1 MKEFLKKGISLLLAF
16 SLLAGG
22 MPLSAEEETAGA
34 LQSEIAAEEEPA
46 KYPVHL
52 STQEGC
58 RYAHDPDRLGE
69 ADNPNE
75 VVLLYAAGEEVQVT
89 LQEPNGYQILQVQTE
104 KGEPVSASY
113 EAPLLTFTMPQE
125 AVWVSPSL
133 NPTEPSSSPEETEP
147 PQAQTETESSQGETQ
162 TETNAWQA
170 EETETDPQPPET
182 QETALETEPLQDG
195 EVPQTERQTQPSS
208 ETFPAAEEAEPPK
221 EEGYTPETEGDGLPL
236 QGSIVSVEGITIP
249 YDTWDFDPKTNF
261 QGLGYTETDYTIQYV
276 SDDIAYDQPGTY
288 STIYR
293 VDSPSG
299 KFWFLLRPVTVSP
312 ETEAPDS
319 EPDSEAATEM
329 EETQGTE
336 TAYAL
341 YVTENPYVTLEVEKE
356 SYQPGESVQVEATA
370 KEGYLVTGLTAST
383 CKEEGEDSLKALDP
397 LALEKTESLSATEPE
412 ARAQNE
418 KAVEGLMENQKA
430 AKDLDIQGDV
440 SATYT
445 FTMPETDVLLTAD
458 AQSSVLALSLSP
470 RAEEEAVPDKFKL
483 VVSGQYSAPSG
494 LKAGNAATTYKTVVF
509 QEEDGN
515 TTTRM
520 AYCIQPRQ
528 GSPGSG
534 TTYDKDKAVALS
546 DGNSMAKAM
555 YYLYGGPAWGKTVQR
570 LDGGSVN
577 LKTLLTEAGCT
588 STGHYYTMTH
598 YILSYLYMKGEN
610 WNWNSNESNVL
621 NSKGVSLV
629 KEIVQILGDLS
640 APTTTLSE
648 TALTAS
654 ALSAGELRVS
664 GSTTY
669 KAIEENTAKVTLPEG
684 ITLVNET
691 SGRRNTG
698 TATLTG
704 GDTFHLEVADS
715 YAGPS
720 KLSLTL
726 TCKYAVDYTAFKL
739 EMSGYQDIGFSY
751 YSGDKKLSLSLQ
763 IEEAIREGSLQV
775 QKIDAATGS
784 ARPINARYSLAG
796 AVYTVYRDAAC
807 KEAATT
813 LTTGADGT
821 TQAAKLAPGTYYVKE
836 TEASPGYQ
844 LDAAVYPVTVTNGG
858 TSTVASKEV
867 PKTGSLL
874 IQKEDSVT
882 GSASTLS
889 SAYQFTGAVYTVYA
903 DAACKEAIA
912 TLSIDASGKGS
923 ASGLYFGQYYVKET
937 KAPANGSYALDETV
951 YPIVVDE
958 THPSVS
964 ITSDEQPIR
973 KQIEIQKYDADTG
986 KTEPYNHLVSFA
998 GAEYTVYRDAACKEA
1013 AATLTTDAAG
1023 YGKSDPLPVADYYV
1037 KETKAPSGYQLD
1049 ATVHRVTMDFS
1060 KTLVYA
1066 LKSEEQVLK
1075 KPIEVQKYDADTGA
1089 KAPIS
1094 QAASF
1099 AGAEYTIYQDAACKQ
1114 ALETLKTDE
1123 TGYGKSRPLPI
1134 STYYV
1139 KETKAPE
1146 GYLMDETVYEI
1157 QIADDGKVSYQIASR
1172 EASIRG
1178 SLMLMKY
1185 LDDDYDN
1192 SILQDWVESG
1202 RLKGICFT
1210 LTHEDENVESVRLT
1224 TDAYGYAATKERELV
1239 YGTWTLTED
1248 PDTTP
1253 EGYTGLSQA
1262 KIEIQED
1269 GVELKYIVT
1278 NDLQDAAIRIEKR
1291 DAKTGE
1297 PIPLSGAKFQVLDAQ
1312 GTPVLMPDNLDYS
1325 RLTDTFTTNEEGVIV
1340 LTKPLRPGS
1349 YTLKEV
1355 EAPIGYQLAK
1365 PLPFTVEGK
1374 ATYEEPLVLQCLDE
1388 PQMGRIQIQKKEAG
1402 TLKPLGEGFTFEIR
1416 VAEDITDAAGNLRTL
1431 ERNGVQTPL
1440 KAGTFIEEL
1449 STNAD
1454 GMAVS
1459 NDLYLGS
1466 YLVTETG
1473 SAETYAVD
1481 PTPHTVTLS
1490 YDREVETV
1498 EAELLVANEKTT
1510 LEILKVDSES
1520 TEGQDL
1526 PLAGVR
1532 FRLFTAEE
1540 LENLGGEIAKLT
1552 KEELAALGT
1561 EYVTDETGRIRIEG
1575 LLHDTVYYLFESEP
1589 LPGYPPKTELYKIT
1603 VDSQGRIAGASSCT
1617 LKISNVANLVEI
1629 SKKEITGKEE
1639 LPGATL
1645 TLKNESG
1652 EVVETWVSTE
1662 EPHRIKGLPAG
1673 TYTLMEEQAPKGYAL
1688 AEEITFTLSDRL
1700 EVTQVTMYDEV
1711 LTVEVSKKDAK
1722 DGRELP
1728 GAKLA
1733 ILDPSGNQLDTWT
1746 SGETPHR
1753 ASLPVGTYLLR
1764 ELQAPEGYATAKDLS
1779 FEIREDLS
1787 VTQVELFNQPI
1798 QVEVSKK
1805 DLATGEE
1812 LSGAKLTVTDG
1823 AGKVVEE
1830 WVSDGTPHALRLPVG
1845 TYTLTET
1852 EAPKGYAKAESIAFT
1867 VADTEELQTVELLNQ
1882 KIQVEIS
1889 KKDLT
1894 NGEELPGA
1902 KLTVTDADGK
1912 VIEEW
1917 VSAETP
1923 HRLQLPAGAYTLT
1936 ETEAPKGYARAESIA
1951 FTVTDTPDIQK
1962 VEMMD
1967 SPIQVE
1973 ISKKDLTNGEEL
1985 PGAKLTITDEEG
1997 NTVEEWISTKE
2008 PHKLSLPAG
2017 TYTLTEITAPDG
2029 YEVAESIAFTVT
2041 DTQKVQPVTMY
2052 DAPKEDTVD
2061 LTGKKETKTTSQGGS
2076 VPYSGGGGSPVT
2088 ASPVKTGDFFR
2099 YLPALLLL
2107 SAGTLL
2113 FLLSRKKGKKKKE

>member
-1 MKEFLKKGISLLLAF
+1 MKEFLKKGMSLLLAF

-22 MPLSAEEETAGA
+22 MPLAAEEETDEV
-34 LQSEIAAEEEPA
+34 LQRETAAEEEPA

-52 STQEGC
+52 STQDGC
-58 RYAHDPDRLGE
+58 SYEYDVDRLGE
-69 ADNPNE
+69 AADPNE

-89 LQEPNGYQILQVQTE
+89 LQEPNGYQILQVQVQTE
-104 KGEPVSASY
+104 KEETVSASY

-133 NPTEPSSSPEETEP
+133 TPTEPSSKPEETELSQVP
-147 PQAQTETESSQGETQ
+147 TETESSQRETQ
-162 TETNAWQA
+162 TESNSWQA
-170 EETETDPQPPET
+170 EETETDSQPVET
-182 QETALETEPLQDG
+182 EEPGLETEPLQDA
-195 EVPQTERQTQPSS
+195 EAPQTERQTQPFF
-208 ETFPAAEEAEPPK
+208 ETLPAAEETELPK
-221 EEGYTPETEGDGLPL
+221 EEGYTPETEEDGLPL

-261 QGLGYTETDYTIQYV
+261 QGLGYEGTDYSIQYV

-299 KFWFLLRPVTVSP
+299 KFWFLLRPVIVSK
-312 ETEAPDS
+312 ETEVALERE
-319 EPDSEAATEM
+319 EPQGAEAT
-329 EETQGTE
+329 
-336 TAYAL
+336 YAL
-341 YVTENPYVTLEVEKE
+341 YVTENPYATLEVEKE
-356 SYQPGESVQVEATA
+356 TYQPGETVQVEATA
-370 KEGYLVTGLTAST
+370 KEGYLVTGLTANT
-383 CKEEGEDSLKALDP
+383 CTEEEEGSLKALDP
-397 LALEKTESLSATEPE
+397 LAVEKTESLSATEPE
-412 ARAQNE
+412 AKAKNE

-430 AKDLDIQGDV
+430 AEDLEIQGDV
-440 SATYT
+440 SATFT
-445 FTMPETDVLLTAD
+445 FTMPEADVLLTVD
-458 AQSSVLALSLSP
+458 AQSSVLALSVAS
-470 RAEEEAVPDKFKL
+470 RSEEEAVPEKFKL

-509 QEEDGN
+509 QEEDGS

-534 TTYDKDKAVALS
+534 TTYEKDQAVPLS
-546 DGNSMAKAM
+546 DGNAMAKAM
-555 YYLYGGPAWGKTVQR
+555 YYLYGGPAWGKSVQR
-570 LDGGSVN
+570 LDGSGSVN
-577 LKTLLTEAGCT
+577 LKSILAEAGCT

-598 YILSYLYMKGEN
+598 YILSYIYMKGEN
-610 WNWNSNESNVL
+610 WNWNSSESNVL
-621 NSKGVSLV
+621 NSKGVNVV
-629 KEIVQILGDLS
+629 KKVVDLLKDLAS
-640 APTTTLSE
+640 PTTMLSE
-648 TALTAS
+648 TSLTAS
-654 ALSAGELRVS
+654 ALSAGEARVS

-691 SGRRNTG
+691 SGKRNTG
-698 TATLTG
+698 TATLAG

-715 YAGPS
+715 YTGPS
-720 KLSLTL
+720 KLSLTF

-763 IEEAIREGSLQV
+763 IQEVIREGRLQI

-784 ARPINARYSLAG
+784 NRPINDQYSLSG
-796 AVYTVYRDAAC
+796 AVYTVYQDAAC
-807 KEAATT
+807 QKVVTT
-813 LTTGADGT
+813 LTTGADGA
-821 TQAAKLAPGTYYVKE
+821 TQAEKLDPGTYYVKE
-836 TEASPGYQ
+836 TKASPGYQ
-844 LDAAVYPVTVTNGG
+844 KDAEIYSVTVTNGE
-858 TSTVASKEV
+858 TSKVTSKEV
-867 PKTGSLL
+867 PKTGSLS
-874 IQKEDSVT
+874 IQKKDSVT

-889 SAYQFTGAVYTVYA
+889 SAYQFAGAVYTVYA
-903 DAACKEAIA
+903 DAACKEAVRTIP
-912 TLSIDASGKGS
+912 IDASGKGS
-923 ASGLYFGQYYVKET
+923 VSGLSFGRYYVKET
-937 KAPANGSYALDETV
+937 KAPTNGSYALDETV
-951 YPIVVDE
+951 YPALVDE
-958 THPSVS
+958 THLSVS
-964 ITSDEQPIR
+964 ITSAEQPIR

-986 KTEPYNHLVSFA
+986 KEEPYNPLVSLA
-998 GAEYTVYRDAACKEA
+998 GAEYTIYRDASCQDA
-1013 AATLTTDAAG
+1013 AATLTTDASG

-1049 ATVHRVTMDFS
+1049 KTVYPVTMEFS
-1060 KTLVYA
+1060 GSLVYSVKA
-1066 LKSEEQVLK
+1066 KEEVIK
-1075 KPIEVQKYDADTGA
+1075 KPIEIQKYDADTGA

-1146 GYLMDETVYEI
+1146 GYLIDETVYEI
-1157 QIADDGKVSYQIASR
+1157 QVADDGKVSYQIASK

-1185 LDDDYDN
+1185 LDDDADN

-1210 LTHEDENVESVRLT
+1210 LTHEDEKVTPVHLT
-1224 TDAYGYAATKERELV
+1224 TDAYGYAATQERELV
-1239 YGTWTLTED
+1239 YGSWTLTED

-1253 EGYTGLSQA
+1253 EGYVGLTEA
-1262 KIEIQED
+1262 KIEIRED
-1269 GVELKYIVT
+1269 GIQLKYIVT

-1297 PIPLSGAKFQVLDAQ
+1297 RIPLSGAKFQILDAK

-1325 RLTDTFTTNEEGVIV
+1325 RLTDTFTTNGEGVIV

-1355 EAPIGYQLAK
+1355 EAPMGYQLA
-1365 PLPFTVEGK
+1365 PPVPFAVEGK
-1374 ATYEEPLVLQCLDE
+1374 ATYADPLVLSCLDE

-1402 TLKPLGEGFTFEIR
+1402 TLNALGEGFTFEIR
-1416 VAEDITDAAGNLRTL
+1416 VAEDITDAAGTLRIL
-1431 ERNGVQTPL
+1431 ERDGEEIPL
-1440 KAGTFIEEL
+1440 KAGTLVEKL
-1449 STNAD
+1449 STKED
-1454 GMAVS
+1454 GLALS
-1459 NDLYLGS
+1459 SSLYLGT
-1466 YLVTETG
+1466 YLVTETA

-1481 PTPHTVTLS
+1481 PTPYPVTLS

-1498 EAELLVANEKTT
+1498 QAELSVENEKTA
-1510 LEILKVDSES
+1510 LEIIKVDAASK
-1520 TEGQDL
+1520 EGEEQ

-1532 FRLFTAEE
+1532 FRLFTAEDME
-1540 LENLGGEIAKLT
+1540 HLGGEIAKLT

-1561 EYVTDETGRIRIEG
+1561 EYLTDEDGRIRIEG
-1575 LLHDTVYYLFESEP
+1575 LLHDTVYYLFESES
-1589 LPGYPPKTELYKIT
+1589 LPGYHLEPELYKIT
-1603 VDSQGRIAGASSCT
+1603 VDGQGLIEGQPSYT

-1645 TLKNESG
+1645 TLKNEAG
-1652 EVVETWVSTE
+1652 DVVETWVSTE

-1673 TYTLMEEQAPKGYAL
+1673 TYTLVEEQAPKGYAL
-1688 AEEITFTLSDRL
+1688 AEEITFTLSDRM

-1711 LTVEVSKKDAK
+1711 LTVEISKKDAK
-1722 DGRELP
+1722 DGKELP

-1733 ILDPSGNQLDTWT
+1733 ILDPSGNQLDAWT

-1753 ASLPVGTYLLR
+1753 AALPVGTYLLR

-1812 LSGAKLTVTDG
+1812 LSGAKVTVTDD

-1830 WVSDGTPHALRLPVG
+1830 WVSDETPQILQLPVG

-1852 EAPKGYAKAESIAFT
+1852 EAPKGYAKAESIVFT
-1867 VADTEELQTVELLNQ
+1867 VADTEELQKVELLNQ
-1882 KIQVEIS
+1882 KIQVELS

-1902 KLTVTDADGK
+1902 KLTVTDEK
-1912 VIEEW
+1912 
-1917 VSAETP
+1917 
-1923 HRLQLPAGAYTLT
+1923 
-1936 ETEAPKGYARAESIA
+1936 
-1951 FTVTDTPDIQK
+1951 
-1962 VEMMD
+1962 
-1967 SPIQVE
+1967 
-1973 ISKKDLTNGEEL
+1973 
-1985 PGAKLTITDEEG
+1985 G

-2017 TYTLTEITAPDG
+2017 TYTLTEITAPEG
-2029 YEVAESIAFTVT
+2029 YEVAERISFTVT
-2041 DTQKVQPVTMY
+2041 DTQVTQTVTMY

-2061 LTGKKETKTTSQGGS
+2061 LTGKKETKTTSQDGS
-2076 VPYSGGGGSPVT
+2076 VPYSGNDGSF
-2088 ASPVKTGDFFR
+2088 AIAAPVKTGDVFR

-2107 SAGTLL
+2107 GAGLLL
-2113 FLLSRKKGKKKKE
+2113 FLLSRKKGKKE